1 MYTNKRNFQER
12 NHAFSL
18 WTFTLCSAFVLSAPT
33 DGQRQVV
40 GPAQPIIAAL
50 GDDVILPCHLKPIAD
65 VQDKTVVWS
74 KPDLKPD
81 PLNPQRGVDYVH
93 LYRNRMELPDMQI
106 PSYNGRTAL
115 FVNELKHGNISLKI
129 TNVTLE
135 DHGRYRCFIP
145 KLNGRVSEAILQ
157 LIVVPNTVKTSTTE
171 LPLNPGNFQTPDP
184 LDKTQPNG
192 DYSTLYVVIPLV
204 VILVVTLVAV
214 CAYFLERRSQ
224 KHNLPDTDAPQKQP
238 LRV

>member
-1 MYTNKRNFQER
+1 MIIKDDKNIICFLILLL
-12 NHAFSL
+12 F
-18 WTFTLCSAFVLSAPT
+18 P
-33 DGQRQVV
+33 GQRQVV

-145 KLNGRVSEAILQ
+145 KLNGRVKPLLLICASQCDETCQ
-157 LIVVPNTVKTSTTE
+157 LINSRTLCFPNFCKSNIRACVSTFVE
-171 LPLNPGNFQTPDP
+171 FDP
-184 LDKTQPNG
+184 MK
-192 DYSTLYVVIPLV
+192 
-204 VILVVTLVAV
+204 
-214 CAYFLERRSQ
+214 
-224 KHNLPDTDAPQKQP
+224 PQ
-238 LRV
+238 